1 PDNLAMADQKLTD
14 LAAFQTAIQR
24 PRILL
29 FKHSPICPISAIAR
43 AEFELFKVAHP
54 DVPTL
59 FVDVIGSRTL
69 AREIAKLCGIEH
81 ESPQAILFASGEACW
96 SASHAAIT
104 EGSLEAAWATR
115 C

>member
-1 PDNLAMADQKLTD
+1 MADQKLTD
-14 LAAFQTAIQR
+14 LAAYQTAIKQ

-29 FKHSPICPISAIAR
+29 FKHSPVCPISATAR
-43 AEFELFKVAHP
+43 AEFELFKVANP

-59 FVDVIGSRTL
+59 FVDVIGARTL

-81 ESPQAILFASGEACW
+81 ESPQAILFESGQAIW
-96 SASHAAIT
+96 SASQTAIT
-104 EGSLEAAWATR
+104 EGSLEAAWSTR